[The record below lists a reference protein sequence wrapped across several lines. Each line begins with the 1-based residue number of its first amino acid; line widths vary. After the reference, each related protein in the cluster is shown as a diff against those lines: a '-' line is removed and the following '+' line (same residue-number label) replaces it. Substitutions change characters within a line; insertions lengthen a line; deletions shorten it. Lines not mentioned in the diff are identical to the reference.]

1 MPQNKLSSL
10 KGPMNVSAA
19 NALLDS
25 LSLDHLRGSDQEQL
39 SKFLHLCQ
47 HWQIFARRKS
57 TGAPRLVRGPN
68 ASSNR
73 SNPATGK
80 AELALRGKPY
90 KD

>member
-1 MPQNKLSSL
+1 MMP
-10 KGPMNVSAA
+10 GPAAMNVSA
-19 NALLDS
+19 N
-25 LSLDHLRGSDQEQL
+25 RM
-39 SKFLHLCQ
+39 
-47 HWQIFARRKS
+47 KS